1 MKVNRSVFA
10 AAVAVLAF
18 SASFAASQTTP
29 AQQQPVQLPAQAPAP
44 ARPGAAVPPPMP
56 AGIQPPGDYTIGPDD
71 VLGIVFWRE
80 KDMTGDVTVR
90 PDGKITL
97 PLINEI
103 SAAGLRPDQLREA
116 ITQEAV
122 KFIEDPAVTVIVK
135 KINSRKVYI
144 TGMVE
149 KPGTYDLIAPTTV
162 IQFIAI
168 AGGLKEFAHR
178 KEIVIMR
185 TEDGKSV
192 TYPFNYEAI
201 VKRTRQDQNI
211 LLKPGDTVVVP

>member
-1 MKVNRSVFA
+1 MKVNRFVYLVAVAMLAAAAPFA
-10 AAVAVLAF
+10 AAQT
-18 SASFAASQTTP
+18 AAGTP
-29 AQQQPVQLPAQAPAP
+29 APQTAAP
-44 ARPGAAVPPPMP
+44 ARPAVAAPPVIP

-80 KDMTGDVTVR
+80 KDMTTDVTVR
-90 PDGKITL
+90 PDGNITL

-103 SAAGLRPDQLREA
+103 AAAGLRPEQLRAA

-122 KFIEDPAVTVIVK
+122 KFIEDPSVTVIVK

-178 KEIVIMR
+178 KDIVIMR
-185 TEDGKSV
+185 NEGGKSV
-192 TYPFNYEAI
+192 TYPFDYEAI
-201 VKRTRQDQNI
+201 VKRTKPDQNI

>member
-1 MKVNRSVFA
+1 VV
-10 AAVAVLAF
+10 
-18 SASFAASQTTP
+18 
-29 AQQQPVQLPAQAPAP
+29 
-44 ARPGAAVPPPMP
+44 P

-71 VLGIVFWRE
+71 VLAIVFWRE
-80 KDMTGDVTVR
+80 RDMTTDVTVR

-103 SAAGLRPDQLREA
+103 TAAGLRPDQLRTA
-116 ITQEAV
+116 ITEQATNYLQ
-122 KFIEDPAVTVIVK
+122 DPAVTVIVK

-144 TGMVE
+144 TGQVE

-178 KEIVIMR
+178 KDIVIMR
-185 TEDGKSV
+185 NEDGKSV

-201 VKRTRQDQNI
+201 VKRTNQDQNI
-211 LLKPGDTVVVP
+211 RLKPGDTVVVP

>member
-1 MKVNRSVFA
+1 MKVNTFVSSLTVAMLA
-10 AAVAVLAF
+10 AAAPLAG
-18 SASFAASQTTP
+18 AQTAPVTP
-29 AQQQPVQLPAQAPAP
+29 ATQTAAP
-44 ARPGAAVPPPMP
+44 ARPALAPPPGIP
-56 AGIQPPGDYTIGPDD
+56 AGIQPPGDYTIGSGD

-80 KDMTGDVTVR
+80 KDLTTDVTVR

-103 SAAGLRPDQLREA
+103 AAAGLRPEQLRTA
-116 ITQEAV
+116 ITEEATNY
-122 KFIEDPAVTVIVK
+122 IQDPAVTVIVR

-144 TGMVE
+144 TGQVE

>member
-1 MKVNRSVFA
+1 MKVNCFVFSVTVATLAAAAPFA
-10 AAVAVLAF
+10 AG
-18 SASFAASQTTP
+18 QTAPATPP
-29 AQQQPVQLPAQAPAP
+29 AQTAPVSPGVAAPQ
-44 ARPGAAVPPPMP
+44 VVP
-56 AGIQPPGDYTIGPDD
+56 AGIQPPGDYTIGSGD

-80 KDMTGDVTVR
+80 KDLTTDVTVR

-103 SAAGLRPDQLREA
+103 TAAGLRPDQLRTA
-116 ITQEAV
+116 ITEQATNYLQ
-122 KFIEDPAVTVIVK
+122 DPAVTVIVK

-178 KEIVIMR
+178 KDIVIMR
-185 TEDGKSV
+185 NEDGKSV

-201 VKRTRQDQNI
+201 VKRTNQDQNI
-211 LLKPGDTVVVP
+211 RLKPGDTVVVP